1 MSKKNKTR
9 ICIIG
14 MPGSGKSTIG
24 SLLSEKLK
32 YRFIDLDNEIEIN
45 TGLKIKEIFKD
56 MGEDSFRKIET
67 DTLNK
72 LIHKDRIVI
81 STGGGTIIKNEE
93 ILKKSYNIL
102 LNCKLNELVKRASR
116 NKNRPLLSSN
126 VESKMKDLFNER
138 KELYNK
144 IADLKIEA
152 STNITETIADILSSL
167 ENDY

>member
-1 MSKKNKTR
+1 
-9 ICIIG
+9 
-14 MPGSGKSTIG
+14 
-24 SLLSEKLK
+24 
-32 YRFIDLDNEIEIN
+32 
-45 TGLKIKEIFKD
+45 

-102 LNCKLNELVKRASR
+102 LNCKLNELIKRASR

>member
-93 ILKKSYNIL
+93 ILKK
-102 LNCKLNELVKRASR
+102 KL
-116 NKNRPLLSSN
+116 
-126 VESKMKDLFNER
+126 
-138 KELYNK
+138 
-144 IADLKIEA
+144 
-152 STNITETIADILSSL
+152 
-167 ENDY
+167 

>member
-81 STGGGTIIKNEE
+81 SWMLRYLGNGTSKMVQSYIYLICFIKTK
-93 ILKKSYNIL
+93 ILT
-102 LNCKLNELVKRASR
+102 
-116 NKNRPLLSSN
+116 PLLEKSEHFD
-126 VESKMKDLFNER
+126 VFDPHRGL
-138 KELYNK
+138 
-144 IADLKIEA
+144 EA
-152 STNITETIADILSSL
+152 KT
-167 ENDY
+167 

>member
-14 MPGSGKSTIG
+14 MPGSGKSTVG
-24 SLLSEKLK
+24 SLLSEKLQYK
-32 YRFIDLDNEIEIN
+32 FIDLDNEIEMK
-45 TGLKIKEIFKD
+45 TGLKVKEIFKS

-72 LIHKDRIVI
+72 IINNDRIVV

-102 LNCKLNELVKRASR
+102 LNCKLNELIRRASR
-116 NKNRPLLSSN
+116 NKNRPLLLLN
-126 VESKMKDLFNER
+126 IESKMKDLFNER
-138 KELYNK
+138 KDLYNK
-144 IADLKIEA
+144 IADLKIETG
-152 STNITETIADILSSL
+152 TNIKDTVENILSSL
-167 ENDY
+167 QK